1 MKLLV
6 RGMYIHKVNKWG
18 ERFLWLLNP
27 MLIFLAYFNEDTKFS
42 NLIQWFGK
50 LHPLVLHFP
59 IVLGIA
65 IVVYLVFFKEKKI
78 APATEKLLFTGNA
91 LLANLV
97 ALFGLFLSKQDAYDN
112 TILNLHKW
120 GGVAIAIMS
129 WVFIYIHS
137 LHFNLKRFL
146 GLAYL
151 IVLLIFTHKGAQLTH
166 GEDVLSFP
174 KPMPVQVAAH
184 ANADSTLT
192 VYEKA
197 IAPILEQKC
206 IGCHGPA
213 KIKGNLQLSS
223 PELIVKGGK
232 NGNILSSVNNKEA
245 LLMQRIHLPNTDE
258 KHMPPDGKIQLT
270 LEELTLLNRWV
281 KAGGDFKKKINEMA
295 KTDSLALLAMA
306 YKAPKKG
313 EDNSK
318 GNAPDLKKYNSSY
331 CTVNYSY
338 YGSDEIFVDFFQ
350 GAFYKTASLKNLEPL
365 KEKITSLNMQGMPL
379 TKEDIGIITSFPN
392 LRKLNLNYTKLGLND
407 LTPLKSL
414 VKLKNISICG
424 MELNPTSLASFIDK
438 AFFTQIQI
446 WNNKTNEKDYASLA
460 ANYKKI
466 KIIIGDN
473 LDDQM
478 MKITS
483 PVIEQ
488 DSSIVVSHLDI
499 KLKHFMK
506 GATIRYTLDGSD
518 PDSIN
523 SPIYTKK
530 FQLVKNTVLKT
541 KAFKPGWLSSD
552 IVQKTFYK
560 SEIHPDSIYFVT
572 QPDKKY
578 PGTNGAKTLID
589 YELGEQNF
597 SSGKWLAYRDTTMM
611 FVINFK
617 QAIQM
622 HQAHF
627 NAFVDNGAFIFPILS
642 IKIEGSNDGKTF
654 KYLNEAKFSS
664 LEKTDMV
671 RENKSFSCAFPEK
684 AAYKYYRFT
693 LLNLKKLPKW
703 HPGKGTHAWIFVDE
717 LFLD

>member
-1 MKLLV
+1 
-6 RGMYIHKVNKWG
+6 MYISKINKWG
-18 ERFLWLLNP
+18 ESLLWLVNP
-27 MLIFLAYFNEDTKFS
+27 LLMILAFFNDATKFPK
-42 NLIQWFGK
+42 LIQWLGK
-50 LHPLVLHFP
+50 LHVLLLHFP
-59 IVLGIA
+59 IVLGMA
-65 IVVYLVFFKEKKI
+65 IVVYLVFFQTKKLN
-78 APATEKLLFTGNA
+78 PATEKLLFIGNA
-91 LLANLV
+91 LIANLV
-97 ALFGLFLSKQDAYDN
+97 ALLGLLLSKQDAYDIS
-112 TILNLHKW
+112 ILNLHKW
-120 GGVAIAIMS
+120 GGVAIAMIS
-129 WVFIYIHS
+129 WSFIYLPTSS
-137 LHFNLKRFL
+137 LKFKKIY
-146 GLAYL
+146 GIVYL
-151 IVLLIFTHKGAQLTH
+151 MVLLIFTHKGAQLTH
-166 GEDVLSFP
+166 GEEVLSFP
-174 KPMPVQVAAH
+174 KSIPAVVSDNV
-184 ANADSTLT
+184 NADSTLT

-206 IGCHGPA
+206 ISCHGTE
-213 KIKGNLQLSS
+213 KVKGNLQLTS
-223 PELIVKGGK
+223 PDLIIKGGK
-232 NGNILSSVNNKEA
+232 NGNLLNSINNKEA
-245 LLMQRIHLPNTDE
+245 LLIQRIHLPNTDE

-295 KTDSLALLAMA
+295 KTDSLALLAIA

-318 GNAPDLKKYNSSY
+318 GNAPDLKAYNTSY

-365 KEKITSLNMQGMPL
+365 KEKITSLNMQSMPL
-379 TKEDIGIITSFPN
+379 TKEDLAIIISFPN
-392 LRKLNLNYTKLGLND
+392 LRKLNLNYTKLSLND

-414 VKLKNISICG
+414 MKLKNISICG

-438 AFFTQIQI
+438 APFTQIQI
-446 WNNKTNEKDYASLA
+446 WNNKTNEKEYASLA
-460 ANYKKI
+460 ANNKKI
-466 KIIIGDN
+466 KIIVGDN

-488 DSSIVVSHLDI
+488 DSSIIVSHLDI
-499 KLKHFMK
+499 KIKHFMK
-506 GATIRYTLDGSD
+506 GAAIRYTLDGTD
-518 PDSIN
+518 PDSLT

-530 FQLVKNTVLKT
+530 FQLVKNSVLKT

-560 SEIHPDSIYFVT
+560 SEIHPDSIYFIS

-578 PGTNGAKTLID
+578 PGVNGAKTLID

-597 SSGKWLAYRDTTMM
+597 SSGKWLAYRETPMM

-617 QAIQM
+617 QATQM

-627 NAFVDNGAFIFPILS
+627 NAFVDNGAYIFPILS
-642 IKIEGSNDGKTF
+642 IKIEGSEDGKIF
-654 KYLNEAKFSS
+654 KYLNEAKFPS
-664 LEKTDMV
+664 LEKTEVV

-684 AAYKYYRFT
+684 EAYKYYRFT

-703 HPGKGTHAWIFVDE
+703 HAGKGTPAWIFVDE